1 MKAKH
6 KPPTTT
12 APSRVIVNTAPL
24 TTSHHSI
31 PVSSQ
36 PTVLPVPTT
45 VRVIPTAQPS
55 TTVGTRLV
63 NLPQSLLR
71 QTTYVTTQGAIA
83 APQGNIIR
91 ISMRKSSGGV
101 AGTRSIVLPSGLLG
115 NAVVRMQQPGG
126 TLGMQR
132 VRMPVRGQSVFRGVG
147 VSPNVI
153 GGQMGNKV
161 IYTTNVLPGGAA
173 NRYVVPGGATVRTS
187 VLSAAGQKLFPSGS
201 IGVVNSCYRSNSPA
215 PLVYGGPNGPSLGN
229 GMINVKLSD
238 KDVSRLWVNEDLKL
252 RKPHAFNVSVFY
264 FWLLRP
270 LIFSVFLA
278 GRIHVFN
285 LMTNY
290 GCSLIMICTFAKV
303 YLFAKCKI

>member
-31 PVSSQ
+31 PVASQ
-36 PTVLPVPTT
+36 PTVLPMPTT

-55 TTVGTRLV
+55 TTPSTRLV

-71 QTTYVTTQGAIA
+71 QTTYVTTQGATA

-91 ISMRKSSGGV
+91 ISMPKSSGGV

-153 GGQMGNKV
+153 GGQMANKV
-161 IYTTNVLPGGAA
+161 IYTTNVLPGGAVQA
-173 NRYVVPGGATVRTS
+173 VAPNRYVVPPGGANVRTS
-187 VLSAAGQKLFPSGS
+187 MLSAAGQIVFPSGS
-201 IGVVNSCYRSNSPA
+201 MDGVVNSRYRSNSPA
-215 PLVYGGPNGPSLGN
+215 PLVYGGPGGPSLGN
-229 GMINVKLSD
+229 GIINVKLSD

-252 RKPHAFNVSVFY
+252 RKPHAFNVSVF
-264 FWLLRP
+264 
-270 LIFSVFLA
+270 
-278 GRIHVFN
+278 
-285 LMTNY
+285 
-290 GCSLIMICTFAKV
+290 
-303 YLFAKCKI
+303 